1 MATRT
6 LTLALLGAAM
16 AFSVSCTIPPLDEP
30 AEFASIPGIRE
41 GQTPDAVIKVL
52 GHPTVRENGWW
63 NGTSWYDMEFHV
75 WYYKKVGR
83 VIFNR
88 NMDVYT
94 SEADAKQLGRSDQHP
109 DSYPLS
115 R

>member
-1 MATRT
+1 MSLRI
-6 LTLALLGAAM
+6 LAAGLLIAGM

-30 AEFASIPGIRE
+30 VEFSSIPGIHE
-41 GQTPDAVIKVL
+41 GQTPDEVIKVL

-63 NGTSWYDMEFHV
+63 NGPSWYDMEFHV

-88 NMDVYT
+88 NMDVHA
-94 SEADAKQLGRSDQHP
+94 SEADSKQLGRTDQHA
-109 DSYPLS
+109 DSHPLS